1 MGKKFCLTLD
11 KNVLDFCKLNDIED
25 IRGFVIKCFERGLT
39 IERYGETPLLMP
51 KEKETIVKEVIKE
64 VVKEVEIPIEVIKEV
79 IIEVPVDRI
88 VEKIVEKPVEVIR
101 EVIKEVPIDK
111 IVEVD
116 KEIVIYKERPVEVIK
131 EVEKIVEKEVIKEI
145 YITDDDNVKKLSDE
159 ITKLKS
165 KNKDLSQKLINFVNE
180 PPKIVEREVPIE
192 VIREVEV
199 EKVVE
204 KPIEV
209 IKEVIKEIKVEV
221 PVEKIVKVRDETE
234 IKRLTKENEELVDSL
249 SKYDEM
255 FNNFEKKISLKKPK
269 RDNLYDE

>member
-1 MGKKFCLTLD
+1 M
-11 KNVLDFCKLNDIED
+11 
-25 IRGFVIKCFERGLT
+25 
-39 IERYGETPLLMP
+39 
-51 KEKETIVKEVIKE
+51 
-64 VVKEVEIPIEVIKEV
+64 VKEVEIPIEVIKEV

-165 KNKDLSQKLINFVNE
+165 KNK